1 MNHKNTKIIEYKAN
15 TLIVANHEENGK
27 SIFIK
32 VNGPNRNIVLD
43 FSNAN
48 DYVALCYD
56 SKGNLKSRH
65 YAINGKG
72 SFMIQTP
79 YSTIH
84 LVLFNSI
91 NKIKEENNE

>member
-1 MNHKNTKIIEYKAN
+1 MNNKNTKIIEYKAN

-27 SIFIK
+27 SLFIK
-32 VNGPNRNIVLD
+32 VNVPNRNIVLD

-65 YAINGKG
+65 YAIKSQE
-72 SFMIQTP
+72 SFM
-79 YSTIH
+79 
-84 LVLFNSI
+84 N
-91 NKIKEENNE
+91 